1 MLAPCF
7 KAFASVV
14 FVSMFFIVIV
24 RIVNI
29 CQITVR
35 NSIMTLLESDIS
47 IRTEF
52 IQSDKSKFTLNQAR
66 LAFRKD
72 SGSHPSA
79 TSLTVTHMRS
89 VRLVKR

>member
-1 MLAPCF
+1 
-7 KAFASVV
+7 
-14 FVSMFFIVIV
+14 MFFIVIE

-35 NSIMTLLESDIS
+35 NSIIMTPLESDIS

-66 LAFRKD
+66 LAFRKESD
-72 SGSHPSA
+72 SHPSA
-79 TSLTVTHMRS
+79 SLAVTHIRS
-89 VRLVKR
+89 VRLVKM

>member
-1 MLAPCF
+1 MFAPCF

-24 RIVNI
+24 RIMNI

-35 NSIMTLLESDIS
+35 DSVMTPLESDIS

-66 LAFRKD
+66 LAFRNE

-79 TSLTVTHMRS
+79 SLTVLHMRS

>member
-1 MLAPCF
+1 VLAPFF
-7 KAFASVV
+7 KAFTSVV
-14 FVSMFFIVIV
+14 FVSMFFIVII

-35 NSIMTLLESDIS
+35 DSIIMTPLESDIS

-66 LAFRKD
+66 LAFKKE
-72 SGSHPSA
+72 SGRHSSA
-79 TSLTVTHMRS
+79 SLTVTHIRS
-89 VRLVKR
+89 ARLVKM